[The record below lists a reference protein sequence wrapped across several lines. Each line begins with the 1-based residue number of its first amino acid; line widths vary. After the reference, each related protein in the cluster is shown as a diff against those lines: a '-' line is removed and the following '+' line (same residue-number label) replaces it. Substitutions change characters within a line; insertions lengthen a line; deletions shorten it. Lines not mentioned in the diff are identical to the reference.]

1 MISTNRKLLAAT
13 IAGLVLMASLA
24 CTFALADGNE
34 GAGEG
39 TGGAGEE
46 GANAIA
52 PDQAFN
58 GARKGSRLIIGYVP
72 EMGAFVGV
80 VGNVSDTTLEQ
91 VRVEVHLFNTD
102 NELGPTTPK
111 DLAPGEWIPVWLPDE
126 GTRFT
131 EWVPHAEVGPQS
143 GGGEGGSEG
152 GGEHGGSGGEG
163 GGEGGGEHGSGG
175 ESGSG

>member
-1 MISTNRKLLAAT
+1 MMSTNKKILATTLAA
-13 IAGLVLMASLA
+13 LVLMASLA
-24 CTFALADGNE
+24 CSFALADGNE
-34 GAGEG
+34 GGTEG
-39 TGGAGEE
+39 TGGSGEE
-46 GANAIA
+46 GASAIA

-58 GARKGSRLIIGYVP
+58 GARKGTRLIIGYVP
-72 EMGAFVGV
+72 ESRAFVGM
-80 VGNVSDTTLEQ
+80 VGNVSDQTLQQ

-102 NELGPTTPK
+102 NELGPTTPM
-111 DLAPGEWIPVWLPDE
+111 DLAPGQWIPVWLPDE